1 MQAALLKQAVG
12 HFIVYGIE
20 GKQSDVSSDVYDNPF
35 TVENHGKMTFNTDVE
50 TEQM

>member
-1 MQAALLKQAVG
+1 MQAALLKQPVG

-35 TVENHGKMTFNTDVE
+35 TFKNGKMTFNTDVE